1 MVSKKQEEMSAREK
15 ILSTVQKNQPEPVG
29 LPDTQVFAGTQA
41 ADAAQFMQVFR
52 NIGGSLREV
61 NSYEEIITILQT
73 DFAELPRKITTLP
86 QLAAIAET
94 DWTTVDPHSLADVN
108 VMIMDARFGVCE
120 NGAIWTTEQYMGQ
133 RAAPFIAEHLVM
145 VLSKQNLVAT
155 MHDAYVR
162 IAEEH
167 PAQYGFGAFIAG
179 PSKTADIEQSL
190 VLGAHGPRTMTMLLL
205 P

>member
-1 MVSKKQEEMSAREK
+1 MSAREK
-15 ILSTVQKNQPEPVG
+15 ILSTIQKNQPGPAG
-29 LPDTQVFAGTQA
+29 LPDTQVFVNMQA
-41 ADAAQFMQVFR
+41 PDAAQFMQTFR

-61 NSYEEIITILQT
+61 NSYEEIIGILET
-73 DFAELPRKITTLP
+73 DFAALPRKITTLP
-86 QLAAIAET
+86 ELASIAET
-94 DWTTVDPHSLADVN
+94 DWLTADPHSLADVN
-108 VMIMDARFGVCE
+108 VMIMSARFGVCE

-145 VLSKQNLVAT
+145 VLSKQRLVST
-155 MHDAYVR
+155 MHDAYVL

-167 PAQYGFGAFIAG
+167 PDQYGFGAFIAG

>member
-1 MVSKKQEEMSAREK
+1 MNSREK
-15 ILSTVQKNQPEPVG
+15 ILSTVKKNQPPAVA
-29 LPDTQVFAGTQA
+29 LPDTQFFVSMKAP
-41 ADAAQFMQVFR
+41 DAEQFMQVFR

-61 NSYEEIITILQT
+61 KDYEEIIHILQT
-73 DFAELPRKITTLP
+73 DFADQPRKITTLP
-86 QLAAIAET
+86 QLAAVAET
-94 DWTTVDPHSLADVN
+94 DWLSVDPHTLADVN
-108 VMIMDARFGVCE
+108 VFIMEARFGVCE
-120 NGAIWTTEQYMGQ
+120 NGAIWTTEQHMGQ

-145 VLSKQNLVAT
+145 VLSKQNMVAT

-162 IAEEH
+162 IAEQY
-167 PAQYGFGAFIAG
+167 PAQYGFGGFIAG